1 MDNSTH
7 AGNTTDRKKEWFS
20 AFDKGIGRIICKH
33 SKGKPL
39 AEEVYPEIHQ
49 HREILFILRG
59 ESVFPLNDKSFDVKS
74 GDVILIDRWI
84 PHCFGYPPWDR
95 NMLYL
100 WIFLFPTHLN
110 LLIHQIDQDGNKT
123 DAVKWVE
130 LPTDLEL
137 VIDRRWDE
145 FDKLAPEAALANL
158 DSFLKEPLT
167 LLLDEFR
174 FYLQINDLK
183 EGKKQTNNEIVSS
196 IQQII
201 EAKKGRDCSLAQLE
215 KFTGFSRFYISHLF
229 KNAYGISIGDYI
241 NRVRLIFFES
251 AKKQGFS
258 HKQIAFELGFSSN
271 SALLMWYRKA
281 KEKIM

>member
-1 MDNSTH
+1 
-7 AGNTTDRKKEWFS
+7 
-20 AFDKGIGRIICKH
+20 
-33 SKGKPL
+33 
-39 AEEVYPEIHQ
+39 
-49 HREILFILRG
+49 
-59 ESVFPLNDKSFDVKS
+59 
-74 GDVILIDRWI
+74 
-84 PHCFGYPPWDR
+84 
-95 NMLYL
+95 MLYL

-110 LLIHQIDQDGNKT
+110 LLIHQIDQNGNKT

-174 FYLQINDLK
+174 FYLQINDRK
-183 EGKKQTNNEIVSS
+183 EGKKQTNNEIVTS

-215 KFTGFSRFYISHLF
+215 KFTGFNRFYISHLF